1 MTNYDT
7 GRTWSNAPS
16 GVRSARAL
24 AWLATIITGF
34 MLIFAVCM
42 LVSGELLKMGI
53 AGVLVFGLYSVFFP
67 FYVWLLVGLKRGTP
81 AAYWVQLVIAVIGLV
96 GFPIGTLIYAY
107 ILYLWFKPETKAWF
121 GV

>member
-1 MTNYDT
+1 MIDYDA

-24 AWLATIITGF
+24 AWLGALFSGILLIVAVV
-34 MLIFAVCM
+34 MLI
-42 LVSGELLKMGI
+42 SGALHGIGI
-53 AGVLVFGLYSVFFP
+53 AGIAMFAIYSLFFP
-67 FYVWLLVGLKRGTP
+67 LYVWLLIGLKRGTA
-81 AAYWVQLVIAVIGLV
+81 AAYWVQLVIAVIGLI
-96 GFPIGTLIYAY
+96 GFPIGTLINGY